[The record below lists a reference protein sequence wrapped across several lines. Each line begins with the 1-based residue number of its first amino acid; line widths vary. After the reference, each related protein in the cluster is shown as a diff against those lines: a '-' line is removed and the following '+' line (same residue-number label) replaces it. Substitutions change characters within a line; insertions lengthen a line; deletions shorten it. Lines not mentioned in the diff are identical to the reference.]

1 LVQGE
6 QGVAGAPQGPL
17 GGAREQGVPGGDAPQ
32 GTPDAGGAGAP
43 GKGRM
48 SPTVIEAL
56 HALTASLHMVVAS
69 LASMRFA
76 RWYRVCAI
84 VVAVPGAIVLAL
96 VVLDVIPIH
105 DAAGSNAK
113 GLKPYEYVYLDS
125 ARVQAYL
132 GQLDEGEVGRE
143 TRTDTSK
150 DTAGGKLE
158 IKSLGEASGSVTNEK
173 TSSAVVSFSEA
184 DNFYKLE
191 KTLRADSELTTVPLS
206 GCCTGVVHDAVRR
219 EVARQTR
226 GQALSAHARRMR
238 EREAVEARYQAQL
251 EALPLGTM
259 VKLENA
265 LLRVPPYL
273 AAYPSLRYA
282 VPRYNSANQVF
293 EAAPLSTFSAAEVE
307 IERSANRERAKFIE
321 QAGANPR
328 LPLSTSVHHLTI
340 VIPARYAYLTGDPSL
355 LNTSLTVVGKLVQ
368 RGEDFG
374 DGASE
379 ATYLPA
385 LLHAS
390 SRFLHDIGVKES
402 LLSRFDGNRKG
413 LNRELFK
420 ALQRSLTFT
429 GKSIE
434 VIPIAVYD

>member
-1 LVQGE
+1 LAQDE
-6 QGVAGAPQGPL
+6 QG
-17 GGAREQGVPGGDAPQ
+17 AR
-32 GTPDAGGAGAP
+32 
-43 GKGRM
+43 
-48 SPTVIEAL
+48 PTVKKAL
-56 HALTASLHMVVAS
+56 RALSAAVSELTAAIASTRAAS
-69 LASMRFA
+69 L
-76 RWYRVCAI
+76 YRACAI
-84 VVAVPGAIVLAL
+84 VVAVPAAVVLAL
-96 VVLDVIPIH
+96 VVLGVIPIQ
-105 DAAGSNAK
+105 DTGGASPNR
-113 GLKPYEYVYLDS
+113 LKPYEYVYLDS

-132 GQLDEGEVGRE
+132 GQLDEGEVGQE
-143 TRTDTSK
+143 TRTNTSK

-158 IKSLGEASGSVTNEK
+158 IKALGEASGSVTNEK

-191 KTLRADSELTTVPLS
+191 KTLLADGELTNVPLS
-206 GCCTGVVHDAVRR
+206 GCCTGAVRKAVRR
-219 EVARQTR
+219 EVARQAHGRT
-226 GQALSAHARRMR
+226 LSAHERQMR
-238 EREAVEARYQAQL
+238 EREALEARHQAKL
-251 EALPLGTM
+251 EALPLGRM
-259 VKLENA
+259 VKLENV

-282 VPRYNSANQVF
+282 VPRFNSANPVF

-307 IERSANRERAKFIE
+307 IEKGANRERAKFID

-385 LLHAS
+385 LLHAD

-402 LLSRFDGNRKG
+402 LLSRYDGDPKR
-413 LNRELFK
+413 LHLELFK

-434 VIPIAVYD
+434 VIPIAIYD

>member
-1 LVQGE
+1 LAQGE
-6 QGVAGAPQGPL
+6 QDVADTPQGSLHDAPQATPGALAAHAPGTAPPTAPRSPTVGEARHALVASLRLLIASVAGAPF
-17 GGAREQGVPGGDAPQ
+17 
-32 GTPDAGGAGAP
+32 
-43 GKGRM
+43 
-48 SPTVIEAL
+48 
-56 HALTASLHMVVAS
+56 AS
-69 LASMRFA
+69 
-76 RWYRVCAI
+76 WYRTCATI
-84 VVAVPGAIVLAL
+84 VAVPAAVVLAL
-96 VVLDVIPIH
+96 VVLGVIPIQ
-105 DAAGSNAK
+105 DTSGASPK

-132 GQLDEGEVGRE
+132 GQLDEGEVGQE
-143 TRTDTSK
+143 TRTATSK

-158 IKSLGEASGSVTNEK
+158 IKALGEASGSVTNEK

-191 KTLRADSELTTVPLS
+191 KTLLADGELTTVPLS
-206 GCCTGVVHDAVRR
+206 GCCTGAVRKAVRR
-219 EVARQTR
+219 EVARQAH
-226 GQALSAHARRMR
+226 GQTLSTHERQMR
-238 EREAVEARYQAQL
+238 EREAIEARHQAQL
-251 EALPLGTM
+251 EGLTLGKI
-259 VKLENA
+259 VKLENV

-282 VPRYNSANQVF
+282 VPRFNSANPVF

-328 LPLSTSVHHLTI
+328 LPLSASVHHLTI

-385 LLHAS
+385 LLHAD

-402 LLSRFDGNRKG
+402 LLSRYDGNPKG
-413 LNRELFK
+413 LDRELFK

-434 VIPIAVYD
+434 VIPIAIYD